1 MIEAMQ
7 NIVNENRRPLGMAK
21 GERLHHRSLVNHL
34 FEHGKSVS
42 VSPLRAVWAMVEP
55 ADMQRYFRLGLPP
68 KFERVQF
75 MITIP
80 KKKHRRAVR
89 RVLLR
94 RRVREAYRLNRKPLT
109 AHFCQLFPD
118 GRYLVMALLYT
129 TPEVADY
136 ATIESSL
143 KRIFE
148 ILDHKLEKR
157 SGQSS
162 TES

>member
-1 MIEAMQ
+1 MQHTLDSIRHPLAM
-7 NIVNENRRPLGMAK
+7 NK

-34 FEHGKSVS
+34 FEHGQSVS
-42 VSPLRAVWAMVEP
+42 VSPLRLVWAVVEES
-55 ADMQRYFRLGLPP
+55 DIRRYFRLGLPP
-68 KFERVQF
+68 LFERVQF

-109 AHFCQLFPD
+109 AHFNELYGGGQC
-118 GRYLVMALLYT
+118 LVMAILYT

-136 ATIESSL
+136 QAIEGSL
-143 KRIFE
+143 TRIFE

-157 SGQSS
+157 AAKLNT
-162 TES
+162 TEPCE